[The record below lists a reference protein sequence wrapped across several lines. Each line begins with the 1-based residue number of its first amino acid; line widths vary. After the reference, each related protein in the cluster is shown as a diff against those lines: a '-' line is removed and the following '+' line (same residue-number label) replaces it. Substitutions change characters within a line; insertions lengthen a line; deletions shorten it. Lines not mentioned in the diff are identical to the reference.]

1 MAKDKE
7 TKAEDQ
13 PTPSAG
19 DANVGETVTT
29 PDGQNQV
36 RLGIDE
42 SSVESFYSS
51 ITRISGTAE
60 EILIDFSQG
69 IRPTGQNAAV
79 LKVDARVTLSPWA
92 AKRLAL
98 ALGQTIQRYEQTYG
112 LLEVDPRKRQSGSTT
127 TAS

>member
-1 MAKDKE
+1 MAKDKD
-7 TKAEDQ
+7 TKVEENAA
-13 PTPSAG
+13 PAG
-19 DANVGETVTT
+19 DASVGETVTT
-29 PDGQNQV
+29 PEGQNQV

-42 SSVESFYSS
+42 SSVETYYSS

-60 EILIDFSQG
+60 EILVDFSQG

-98 ALGQTIQRYEQTYG
+98 ALGQTIQRYEQSYG
-112 LLEVDPRKRQSGSTT
+112 VLEVDPRKRQVTT
-127 TAS
+127 TAG

>member
-1 MAKDKE
+1 MAKDTD
-7 TKAEDQ
+7 TKPAE
-13 PTPSAG
+13 SAAAV
-19 DANVGETVTT
+19 DETVTA
-29 PDGQNQV
+29 PDSQNQV

-42 SSVESFYSS
+42 SSVDSYYSS

-69 IRPTGQNAAV
+69 IRPTGQDTAV

-98 ALGQTIQRYEQTYG
+98 ALGQTIQRYEQAYG
-112 LLEVDPRKRQSGSTT
+112 PLEVDPRKRQSTT